1 MGKALL
7 ERIPIGCY
15 MDRSIV
21 RQLCGRELELTDMHS
36 YDKSTYLS
44 LKSIL
49 DNKIVTKQTEGA
61 GNEG

>member
-1 MGKALL
+1 M
-7 ERIPIGCY
+7 
-15 MDRSIV
+15 